1 MIELSGVTKIYDH
14 QVVVDDVTLSIPAG
28 GVTSIIG
35 ANGAGKSTMLSMIAR
50 LLPSDAGS
58 ITVAGMDVS
67 TVASDRLARHL
78 AILRQENHMT
88 MRLTVQ
94 DLVAFGRYPYSK
106 GRLTPEDTFEIERHI
121 QYFDLGGLRNRFID
135 QLSGGQRQ
143 RAYVAMVM
151 AQDTEFVLLD
161 EPLNNL
167 DMKHSV
173 HMMRLL
179 RRAADDLGKTIV
191 IVIHDINFAS
201 TYSDSIIAMKRGK
214 IVAAG
219 DSCDIMTTEC
229 LANIYDMDIRIIE
242 VDGRRIGV
250 YF

>member
-35 ANGAGKSTMLSMIAR
+35 ANGAGKSTMLSMSAR

-219 DSCDIMTTEC
+219 NSCDIMTTEC

>member
-50 LLPSDAGS
+50 LLPTDAGS

-78 AILRQENHMT
+78 AILRQDNHMT

-219 DSCDIMTTEC
+219 NSCDIMTTEC

>member
-179 RRAADDLGKTIV
+179 RRSADDLGKTIV

-219 DSCDIMTTEC
+219 NSCDIMTTEC

>member
-219 DSCDIMTTEC
+219 NSCDIMTTEC

>member
-121 QYFDLGGLRNRFID
+121 QYFNLGGLRNRFID

-179 RRAADDLGKTIV
+179 RRSADDLGKTIV

-219 DSCDIMTTEC
+219 NSCDIMTTEC

>member
-167 DMKHSV
+167 DMKHSA

-219 DSCDIMTTEC
+219 NSCDIMTTEC